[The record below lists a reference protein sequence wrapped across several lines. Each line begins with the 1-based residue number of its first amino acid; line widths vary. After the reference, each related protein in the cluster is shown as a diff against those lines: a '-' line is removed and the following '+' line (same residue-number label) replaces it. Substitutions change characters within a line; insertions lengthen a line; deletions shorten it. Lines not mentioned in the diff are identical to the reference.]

1 MVASPASLNLLLPG
15 EPGTEA
21 LGAQIAPLLA
31 PGMVIF
37 LRGDLGAGKTAL
49 ARAVLRALGY
59 TGKVKSPTY
68 TLVELYTVSRLNLY
82 HFDFYRFHDPR
93 EWADAGFRE
102 HFNETG
108 VCLVEWPEK
117 ADGLLP
123 AADLTVHLHIRDSAR
138 EAEITAGSEQGRTC
152 LLKLAKHYDGSVPP
166 AESA

>member
-1 MVASPASLNLLLPG
+1 MIASPPTLNIALAG
-15 EPGTEA
+15 EPDTEM
-21 LGAQIAPLLA
+21 LGAHIAPLLA

-49 ARAVLRALGY
+49 ARAVLHARGY
-59 TGKVKSPTY
+59 VGKVKSPTY
-68 TLVELYTVSRLNLY
+68 TLVELYTVSSLNLY

-102 HFNETG
+102 HFNETA

-117 ADGLLP
+117 AEGLLP
-123 AADLTVHLHIRDSAR
+123 VADMTVHLHIRGSAR
-138 EAEITAGSEQGRTC
+138 AAEITAGSEQGRTC
-152 LLKLAKHYDGSVPP
+152 LLKLAKHYDSSLPT